1 MPAHLKLKERQPG
14 QGDAAEQTEIDFKTQ
29 LLKDERDRDLKKKG
43 FIAASLTDEHNN
55 DESDLSTVKR
65 LRTGIAT
72 ALTIKTPFP
81 QDADERFED
90 VEESEEEDEKESE
103 R

>member
-29 LLKDERDRDLKKKG
+29 LLKDERDRELKKKG
-43 FIAASLTDEHNN
+43 FTAASLIDEHNN

-90 VEESEEEDEKESE
+90 ESDEEDEKESE

>member
-1 MPAHLKLKERQPG
+1 MDMPAHLKLKERQPG

-43 FIAASLTDEHNN
+43 LTTASITDDHN
-55 DESDLSTVKR
+55 DDFSSVKR
-65 LRTGIAT
+65 LRTGMAT

-81 QDADERFED
+81 QDADERFD
-90 VEESEEEDEKESE
+90 EESDEEDEKESE
-103 R
+103 Q